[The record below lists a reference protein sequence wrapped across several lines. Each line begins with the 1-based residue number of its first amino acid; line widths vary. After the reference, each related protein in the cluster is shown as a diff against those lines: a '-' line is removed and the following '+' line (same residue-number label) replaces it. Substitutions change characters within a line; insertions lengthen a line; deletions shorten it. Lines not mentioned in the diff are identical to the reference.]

1 MVRGERENSDGAE
14 EESGEVI
21 CVSCGFVYLYFSE
34 GGKVKRRVGV
44 MRKRRNGQCGA
55 ILQTSAR
62 GLTPLLPPP
71 PPRPPRF
78 ERIPNNLRKRK
89 EGEREDRKLHSKL
102 HRMDSTKSI

>member
-1 MVRGERENSDGAE
+1 M
-14 EESGEVI
+14 
-21 CVSCGFVYLYFSE
+21 
-34 GGKVKRRVGV
+34 KRRVGV
-44 MRKRRNGQCGA
+44 MRKRRDGQRGA

-62 GLTPLLPPP
+62 GLTPLLLFYP